1 MNKLFETYKPEGFHA
16 VNPYLFVD
24 DPLALIDFLK
34 NVFYASEV
42 SRSLTP
48 NGDIANV
55 ILRIGDSCFMISQA
69 RGEFTGMKTSL
80 YLYVDDVDSIHE
92 RAVSFGAKVSF
103 EPADMP
109 YGDRQS
115 GIVDPCGN
123 YWWISKRQEEKGYH
137 E

>member
-1 MNKLFETYKPEGFHA
+1 MNKLFETYKPEGFHS

-69 RGEFTGMKTSL
+69 RAEFTGMKTSL